1 MNTKE
6 RQNEL
11 RCVYVAEFSDGYAY
25 VGTASDYKQRIGE
38 HLFGGGNSQVFQHKR
53 HTGLVPTFSQISDY
67 IPATEADRMEYDKT
81 ISLASEGKKILNV
94 VKPGGYCGLK
104 KQEKGEKKHQ
114 VKEKFKKEQK
124 ESRYKASSPA
134 FTPVLSDEAEHVFHP
149 KKCFMTDA
157 YFPRDLWIL
166 KNEFKSLEMRI
177 LLLLFDALYRHS
189 DGEFIFSENEI
200 KSEYANLNITI
211 PIYYTSC
218 QQYKKTIE
226 ALDRITSITIHDT
239 RTGAKM
245 NPFREMRIRDGVK
258 TPLDSYVS
266 FVLYTPAF
274 RFAAQK
280 QDYIMYDRIVMDSM
294 LPSTNRAK
302 LYLISS
308 RDIKETG
315 NHKIYE
321 LDNLKSM
328 LGMEEKRNAHFV
340 HDVIGSYSNKL
351 KELYDEESEDF
362 YMTFQTD
369 RHSDDCS
376 KIALIYHTRQ

>member
-1 MNTKE
+1 MNTTE
-6 RQNEL
+6 RKNEL

-67 IPATEADRMEYDKT
+67 IPAKEADRMEYDKT

-94 VKPGGYCGLK
+94 MKPGGYCGLDK
-104 KQEKGEKKHQ
+104 KKVENPCPE
-114 VKEKFKKEQK
+114 KEKFKEEHNKN
-124 ESRYKASSPA
+124 RYETVSVG
-134 FTPVLSDEAEHVFHP
+134 FLPVFSDETEHTFHAR
-149 KKCFMTDA
+149 KSSMYEA
-157 YFPRDLWIL
+157 YFPRDLFIL
-166 KNEFKSLEMRI
+166 KNDLNSLEMRI
-177 LLLLFDALYRHS
+177 LLLLFDAIYRHS
-189 DGEFIFSENEI
+189 EGDYIFSKDEI
-200 KSEYANLNITI
+200 KSKSAKLKITI
-211 PIYYTSC
+211 PMYYTSC

-258 TPLDSYVS
+258 TPLDSCVT

-274 RFAAQK
+274 RFAAKK
-280 QDYIMYDRIVMDSM
+280 QDYIMYDKLVMDNL
-294 LPSTNRAK
+294 LPSKNSAK
-302 LYLISS
+302 LYLISC
-308 RDIKETG
+308 RDICEM
-315 NHKIYE
+315 NSHKIYE
-321 LDNLKSM
+321 LNDLKGM

-340 HDVIGSYSNKL
+340 HDVILSYCNRT
-351 KELYDEESEDF
+351 KELYDNEIEYFYTTYQTDIPSED
-362 YMTFQTD
+362 
-369 RHSDDCS
+369 CK